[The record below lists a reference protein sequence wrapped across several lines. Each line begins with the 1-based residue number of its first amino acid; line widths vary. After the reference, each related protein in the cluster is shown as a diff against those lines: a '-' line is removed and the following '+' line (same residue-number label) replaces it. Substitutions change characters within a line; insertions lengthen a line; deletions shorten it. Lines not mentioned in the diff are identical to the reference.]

1 MDRQRAADV
10 ARLRAL
16 GYSQTDIAHQ
26 LGISQQTV
34 SRYQKGINQA
44 AGESNDAQEFL
55 MALLI
60 VGLGVG
66 ATIALAK
73 LFKQ

>member
-1 MDRQRAADV
+1 MDRQRAAQV

-16 GYSQTDIAHQ
+16 GYSQTDIAGQ

-44 AGESNDAQEFL
+44 AAESDDVQEFL

-73 LFKQ
+73 LFKL